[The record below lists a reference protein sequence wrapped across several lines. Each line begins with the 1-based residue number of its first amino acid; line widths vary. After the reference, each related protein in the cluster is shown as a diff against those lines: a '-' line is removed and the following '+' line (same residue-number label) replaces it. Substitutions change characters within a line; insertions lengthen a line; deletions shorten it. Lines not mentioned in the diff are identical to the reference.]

1 MSETFKVQRQH
12 LGDKMYL
19 PGDERT
25 ADRKEVAHLIAK
37 GVLEPVKAKA
47 DVPAKNKA
55 DPKPAKKA
63 GT

>member
-37 GVLEPVKAKA
+37 GVLEPVKGKA
-47 DVPAKNKA
+47 DAHAKNKA
-55 DPKPAKKA
+55 APKVDNKN
-63 GT
+63 G

>member
-25 ADRKEVAHLIAK
+25 ADRAEVAHLIDK
-37 GVLEPVKAKA
+37 GVLLKAEP
-47 DVPAKNKA
+47 PAKNKA
-55 DPKPAKKA
+55 APKVQNKD
-63 GT
+63 G

>member
-25 ADRKEVAHLIAK
+25 ADRKEVAHLVAK
-37 GVLEPVKAKA
+37 GVLEPGKAKA
-47 DVPAKNKA
+47 DAPAKNKA
-55 DPKPAKKA
+55 APKPANKA
-63 GT
+63 DA